1 MYIKEDLNE
10 DIIFTD
16 RNGIALEVYNDGAN
30 IHNSTAGVDK
40 NYNNYDSND
49 AAYKDVINN

>member
-16 RNGIALEVYNDGAN
+16 RNGITLEVYNYGAN
-30 IHNSTAGVDK
+30 IHNSTTGVYK

-49 AAYKDVINN
+49 ASYKDVINN